1 MVAFE
6 HGDDSDDD
14 DDDDD
19 WLIVTH
25 VMFTHSNGEEVQC
38 VSLLVAV
45 IAEAVW
51 CKASSAAAVYD

>member
-1 MVAFE
+1 MVMTVMMMMMMM
-6 HGDDSDDD
+6 
-14 DDDDD
+14 D

-45 IAEAVW
+45 IAEAV
-51 CKASSAAAVYD
+51 